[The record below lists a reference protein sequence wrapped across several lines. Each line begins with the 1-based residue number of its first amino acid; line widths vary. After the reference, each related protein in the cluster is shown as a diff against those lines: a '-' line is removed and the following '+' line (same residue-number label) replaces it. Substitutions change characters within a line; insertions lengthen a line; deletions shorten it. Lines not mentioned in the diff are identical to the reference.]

1 MVIKRDFCGEE
12 EYLIDSGTLQVSIMA
27 LGATVTGIS
36 LEGRQLLL
44 RYGTAMEYLEGSAYI
59 GALVGRYANRI
70 GGASFILNGKVL
82 YSLALPALAFSTL
95 GGWVGSRLAVRRG
108 AKFIRYV
115 MLGVMGL
122 IIVKLAYE
130 WFA

>member
-1 MVIKRDFCGEE
+1 MNVTLSM
-12 EYLIDSGTLQVSIMA
+12 YLIVCP
-27 LGATVTGIS
+27 
-36 LEGRQLLL
+36 
-44 RYGTAMEYLEGSAYI
+44 
-59 GALVGRYANRI
+59 LVFLAAVVDAI
-70 GGASFILNGKVL
+70 GGGGGLIS
-82 YSLALPALAFSTL
+82 LPALAFSTL